1 MKNKLTIAL
10 AGNPNSGKTSLFN
23 FLTGSNQKVANYPG
37 VTVEKKTGKFKY
49 QDWDIKV
56 VDLPG
61 TYSLSAQS
69 LDEKV
74 ARNFIIQDKPDVVV
88 DVLDLTNL
96 ERNLYLATQLMEMN
110 IPLVLAMNMSDLAKR
125 KGIYYD
131 FKQLE
136 RLFNV
141 SIVPTVGSNGKGL
154 DKLKAAI
161 INRLQCRLA
170 CDTPIVHYN
179 QDIEK
184 ALGKIDDV
192 LKKENAGPGDV
203 NPRWMAVKLLEKDE
217 EIEELIQSPAV
228 HEVANKAQKYLK
240 KLTNDPAEVLIAE
253 ARYGFISGACQ
264 EAIMTSA
271 EVRHDFSDK
280 VDAVVANRVL
290 GFPLFLLI
298 MFLIF
303 QFTFSISEAPMGWI
317 ESFFG
322 WMGVVVSSWW
332 PDGSDSFL
340 KSLLIDGIIGG
351 VGGVLIFLPNIVL
364 LFLGISLLEDSG
376 YMSRAAFIMDKLMHR
391 IGLHGKSC
399 IPMIIGFGCTV
410 PAIMATRTMENRR
423 DRLITMMILPLMSC
437 GARLPIYALI
447 APVFFPGLWTAR
459 IVMLLYVIGILIA
472 MAGAKILSMTVFKGE
487 SAPFVMELPPYR
499 LPTMRSIFMHMWEKS
514 WLYLKKAGTLILA
527 ISVILWVLAVFP
539 QQKSSRGAIDRAQ
552 GSEVHL
558 TQEVLPE
565 SAETNEEIETVE
577 GKAAADALKYSCIGR
592 VGCAVAPLFKPLG
605 FDWRIS
611 TAMLGAFA
619 AKEVFVAQMGIVFSL
634 GAVDEESTTLRQKL
648 KKNYSPLV
656 AFCMMLFML
665 IATPCVATVAITR
678 KESGSWKWAAAQFF
692 GLTIVG
698 YILTF
703 LVYQIGTL
711 LKIGI

>member
-1 MKNKLTIAL
+1 MMKNQLTIAL

-23 FLTGSNQKVANYPG
+23 FLTGANQKVANYPG
-37 VTVEKKTGKFKY
+37 VTVEKKEGKFKY
-49 QDWDIKV
+49 REWEIRV

-61 TYSLSAQS
+61 IYSLTAQS

-74 ARNFIIQDKPDVVV
+74 ARQFLLEEKPDVVV

-96 ERNLYLATQLMEMN
+96 ERNLYLATQLMEMKV
-110 IPLVLAMNMSDLAKR
+110 PLVLAMNMSDVAKR
-125 KGIYYD
+125 KGVYYD

-141 SIVPTVGSNGKGL
+141 TIVPTVGSKGQGM
-154 DKLKAAI
+154 DALKAAI
-161 INRLQCRLA
+161 ISRLECTEA
-170 CDTPIVHYN
+170 CDTPVVRYSH
-179 QDIEK
+179 DIEK
-184 ALGKIDDV
+184 AVEKIQTI
-192 LKKENAGPGDV
+192 LEKEKAVPEDMD
-203 NPRWMAVKLLEKDE
+203 PRWIAVKLLETDT
-217 EIEELIQSPAV
+217 EIQDKINAKSVLQTADLAIRHLQ
-228 HEVANKAQKYLK
+228 
-240 KLTNDPAEVLIAE
+240 KLTHDPAYVLIAE

-271 EVRHDFSDK
+271 EIRHDFSDK

-290 GFPLFLLI
+290 GFPIFLLI
-298 MFLIF
+298 MYLIF
-303 QFTFSISEAPMGWI
+303 QLTFSLGEAPMGWI
-317 ESFFG
+317 EGFFG
-322 WMGVVVSSWW
+322 WLGSVVSSWW
-332 PDGSDSFL
+332 PTGSDGLL

-351 VGGVLIFLPNIVL
+351 VGGVLVFLPNIVL

-376 YMSRAAFIMDKLMHR
+376 YMSRAAFIVDKLMHK

-459 IVMLLYVIGILIA
+459 VVMMLYLIGIIIA
-472 MAGAKILSMTVFKGE
+472 LAGAKLLSITVFKGE

-499 LPTMRSIFMHMWEKS
+499 LPTMRSIFLHMWEKS
-514 WLYLKKAGTLILA
+514 WLYLKKAGTVILA
-527 ISVILWVLAVFP
+527 VSVILWALAVFP
-539 QQKSSRGAIDRAQ
+539 KSQ
-552 GSEVHL
+552 ETPVEVVQSSVVATDVTGPDKAL
-558 TQEVLPE
+558 ATGV
-565 SAETNEEIETVE
+565 AE
-577 GKAAADALKYSCIGR
+577 ADALKRSYIGR
-592 VGCAVAPLFKPLG
+592 IGGVIAPIFKPLG

-611 TAMLGAFA
+611 TAMLGSFA

-634 GAVDEESTTLRQKL
+634 GEVDEESTTLRQKL

-665 IATPCVATVAITR
+665 IATPCIATVIITR
-678 KESGSWKWAAAQFF
+678 KESGSWKWALAQFG
-692 GLTIVG
+692 GLTAVA
-698 YILTF
+698 YVLTL
-703 LVYQIGTL
+703 LVYQTGSWL
-711 LKIGI
+711 GLGF